1 MFIVFPQI
9 FVSFDFFSRKFL
21 SAKIK
26 EILVK
31 IAYNHTL
38 ITYSMEIPEPEMQV
52 SGTSLTHH

>member
-1 MFIVFPQI
+1 MSSFSPKFLSRLI
-9 FVSFDFFSRKFL
+9 FFLRKFL

-31 IAYNHTL
+31 IVYNHTL

-52 SGTSLTHH
+52 SGT